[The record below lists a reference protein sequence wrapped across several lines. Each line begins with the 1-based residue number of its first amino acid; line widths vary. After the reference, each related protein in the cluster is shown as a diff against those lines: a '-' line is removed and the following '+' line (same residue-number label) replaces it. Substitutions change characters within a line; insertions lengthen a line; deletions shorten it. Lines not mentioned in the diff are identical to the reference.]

1 MGAPFRHRPA
11 LLVLAIGAAALLAG
25 CGSSSGSSGSAS
37 PSSSGGKSTNQTS
50 SSSGGYGGGYGYGSS
65 SSTSSSGS
73 SSTGGTTLKLT
84 HASVGQILVDSRGF
98 TVYQFT
104 ADHPNTDSCV
114 KVTGCTSAWPPLT
127 VSGQPT
133 AGSGVKKS
141 LLGTIKLP
149 NGRHQVTYAGHPLYT
164 YSLDSSPASTSYIG
178 ISAFGGTWLAVSA
191 TGSAVH

>member
-1 MGAPFRHRPA
+1 MGALFRHRPA

-25 CGSSSGSSGSAS
+25 CGSSSGSGSSGSS
-37 PSSSGGKSTNQTS
+37 GSGSGGKSTTQAS
-50 SSSGGYGGGYGYGSS
+50 SSSGGYGGGYGSGSS
-65 SSTSSSGS
+65 SSSGS
-73 SSTGGTTLKLT
+73 ASTGGTTLKLT
-84 HASVGQILVDSRGF
+84 HASVGQILVDSRGY

-114 KVTGCTSAWPPLT
+114 KVTGCTSTWPPLT
-127 VSGQPT
+127 VSGQAT

-164 YSLDSSPASTSYIG
+164 YSGDSSQANTSYLG
-178 ISAFGGTWLAVSA
+178 VSSFGGTWLAVSA